1 MPVQDG
7 GMENN
12 MSELT
17 NRASYLKGL
26 AEGLKLDTDK
36 AEGKLI
42 NELINL
48 VSDMSDELEAI
59 DDEQAFVADKI
70 DELEDVIEIIGD
82 KVFADGCDCDD
93 EDLYTVVCDKCGAE
107 IDFTDEDID
116 DIASGDF
123 VCPDCG
129 EVIELDFEECDCD
142 CDCEDC
148 EH

>member
-1 MPVQDG
+1 
-7 GMENN
+7 MENT

-26 AEGLKLDTDK
+26 ADGLKLDTDK

-48 VSDMSDELEAI
+48 VSDMSEEIEAI

-70 DELEDVIEIIGD
+70 DEIEDVIEIMGD
-82 KVFADGCDCDD
+82 EIYADDCDCDD

-116 DIASGDF
+116 DIVSGDF
-123 VCPDCG
+123 ICPDCG
-129 EVIELDFEECDCD
+129 EIIELDFDECDCG
-142 CDCEDC
+142 CEDC
-148 EH
+148 ED

>member
-1 MPVQDG
+1 
-7 GMENN
+7 

-26 AEGLKLDTDK
+26 ADGLKLDTDK

-48 VSDMSDELEAI
+48 VSDMSEEIEAI

-70 DELEDVIEIIGD
+70 DEIEDVIEIMGD
-82 KVFADGCDCDD
+82 EIYADDCDCDD

-116 DIASGDF
+116 DIVSGDF
-123 VCPDCG
+123 ICPDCG
-129 EVIELDFEECDCD
+129 EIIELDFDECDCG
-142 CDCEDC
+142 CEDC
-148 EH
+148 ED